1 MALTVLYDAH
11 CRLCTRIAARLAA
24 MDQLDRLRFVPL
36 QVAAHDRPEVRALA
50 ASRDLSASL
59 HVVDEDGRWVAGGEA
74 MVRVWEQLPA
84 LRPLARFA
92 RLPVVRSLVEPA
104 YRFVAEHRPWF
115 GFLAGSAGCCGERR
129 AG

>member
-1 MALTVLYDAH
+1 MPLTVLYDAH
-11 CRLCTRIAARLAA
+11 CRFCSRVAARLAA

-59 HVVDEDGRWVAGGEA
+59 HVIDEDGRWVAGGEA
-74 MVRVWEQLPA
+74 MVRIWEQVPA

-92 RLPVVRSLVEPA
+92 RLPVARSLVEPG
-104 YRFVAEHRPWF
+104 YRFVARHRPWF
-115 GFLAGSAGCCGERR
+115 SFLAGSSGCCREGR
-129 AG
+129 AR